1 MNQNQEPNY
10 QRYLAAKKSVDD
22 RALNRRVWDSLRSEL
37 RARFSD
43 GPVRVL
49 EVGAGI
55 GTMIERALEWRLL
68 IDAHYSAL
76 DLQPENF
83 EYAVNYL
90 HQWAIRSG
98 VQFEFQAHNQFL
110 IRSHEAEIRIEFTTG
125 DMFDFFQSRQA
136 ALNWDLVIASAFLDL
151 VDISEALP
159 VILDA
164 LSPRGLFYFSLNFDG
179 LTVFEPATDPGLD
192 DLIIKLYHHTMDER
206 LVAGLPSGDSRTGRQ
221 LFRVLNGFGA
231 EVLYAGASDWI
242 VFPEKDGYQADEAY
256 FLHFILNTIENSL
269 TDCPELEKGVLDR
282 WIERR
287 RRQVERAELVY
298 IAHQLDILGAKGF

>member
-1 MNQNQEPNY
+1 MNQNQELNY

-22 RALNRRVWDSLRSEL
+22 RALNRRVWDSLRNVL

-55 GTMIERALEWRLL
+55 GTMIERVLECRLL

-76 DLQPENF
+76 DLRPENF
-83 EYAVNYL
+83 DYAVNYL

-98 VQFEFQAHNQFL
+98 VHFEFQADNQFL
-110 IRSHEAEIRIEFTTG
+110 IRSHGAEIRIEFATE
-125 DMFDFFQSRQA
+125 DMFDFFQNRQA
-136 ALNWDLVIASAFLDL
+136 ASNWDLVIASAFLDL

-164 LSPRGLFYFSLNFDG
+164 LSPRGLFYFCLNFDG
-179 LTVFEPATDPGLD
+179 LTVFEPATDPKLD
-192 DLIIKLYHHTMDER
+192 DLIISMYHHTMDKR
-206 LVAGLPSGDSRTGRQ
+206 LVAGLPSGDSRTGRH
-221 LFRVLNGFGA
+221 LFSALNGLGA
-231 EVLYAGASDWI
+231 VVLSAGASDWI
-242 VFPEKDGYQADEAY
+242 VFPEKDGYQVDEAY
-256 FLHFILNTIENSL
+256 FLHFILNTIKNSL